1 MNEAA
6 QQHRQQHGTDDPQ
19 RHRPAMMEKEYKRRQ
34 DQGRAKDP
42 ISIADQTFS
51 QHSQSVNKNGTD
63 AKIANEHT
71 QRQYQAHHAAHLPA
85 DRSGL
90 RLAGGSPASRR
101 TALFSC
107 CFLL

>member
-1 MNEAA
+1 
-6 QQHRQQHGTDDPQ
+6 
-19 RHRPAMMEKEYKRRQ
+19 MMEKEYKRRQ

-85 DRSGL
+85 DRPGL
-90 RLAGGSPASRR
+90 RLAGGSPGFQTYRSFFL
-101 TALFSC
+101 LFS
-107 CFLL
+107 FVMWKPQSNPP